1 MKQLNRTK
9 VRKPSL
15 SKRIPIFLRLVELR
29 KKEAMRKNIAITG
42 SARSSKYMMLKL
54 LRKEEEIY
62 KQDKLEGKGVT

>member
-1 MKQLNRTK
+1 M
-9 VRKPSL
+9 
-15 SKRIPIFLRLVELR
+15 R

-54 LRKEEEIY
+54 LRKEEEID